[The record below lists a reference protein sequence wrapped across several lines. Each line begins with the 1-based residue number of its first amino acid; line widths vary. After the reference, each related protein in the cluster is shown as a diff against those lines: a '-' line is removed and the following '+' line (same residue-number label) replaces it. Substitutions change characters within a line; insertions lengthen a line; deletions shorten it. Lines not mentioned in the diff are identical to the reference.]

1 MVAPLPLEDARML
14 RLNNAEMDLLHRLAL
29 PIAEERRGEFL
40 VAVADELETAG
51 GVVGEG
57 AVHRA
62 ARAVILQFWSPPE
75 FNPNIQ
81 GAPRHSAVIL
91 QFWSPPEFNPNIQGA
106 PRHNRPRA
114 VA

>member
-1 MVAPLPLEDARML
+1 MPLML
-14 RLNNAEMDLLHRLAL
+14 NDAEMDLLHRLAL
-29 PIAEERRGEFL
+29 PIAPERRGEFL
-40 VAVADELETAG
+40 EAVTDELETAG

-62 ARAVILQFWSPPE
+62 ARAVVLQFWE
-75 FNPNIQ
+75 
-81 GAPRHSAVIL
+81 
-91 QFWSPPEFNPNIQGA
+91 PPEFNPNIQGA